1 MMLLNKL
8 LAMFAFTMVATTS
21 TITNLN
27 TVPNASE
34 IVIEEPDA
42 TPEIL
47 AEEARKKAAKNQE
60 IVSEPSTLNDKT
72 GS

>member
-21 TITNLN
+21 TMTNLN
-27 TVPNASE
+27 TVPNAAE

-42 TPEIL
+42 TPASQE
-47 AEEARKKAAKNQE
+47 EEARKKASKNQE
-60 IVSEPSTLNDKT
+60 TVSLPSTLNDKT